1 MNYLNDFHLQNRRF
15 ISGFTAD
22 DLGCIS
28 LVKSRMRESRTS
40 RSVRGCSCER
50 GQSTRPAM
58 RNRTTLLRAE
68 HGLTAPFLRLAGR
81 LKLHITFE
89 MDDRRILMGLVYPV
103 RFGGFC
109 RAGIITWNGKEGN
122 PLNECTLCRSG

>member
-1 MNYLNDFHLQNRRF
+1 MGHIIAIKDLTYL
-15 ISGFTAD
+15 AD
-22 DLGCIS
+22 IENMGIFYAKDLTCGIDLRS
-28 LVKSRMRESRTS
+28 LE
-40 RSVRGCSCER
+40 
-50 GQSTRPAM
+50 QS
-58 RNRTTLLRAE
+58 RAE

-109 RAGIITWNGKEGN
+109 RTSLITWNGKEGN

>member
-1 MNYLNDFHLQNRRF
+1 
-15 ISGFTAD
+15 
-22 DLGCIS
+22 
-28 LVKSRMRESRTS
+28 MRWELLIFLT
-40 RSVRGCSCER
+40 ER
-50 GQSTRPAM
+50 GLTAM

-68 HGLTAPFLRLAGR
+68 HGLIAPFLRLAGR
-81 LKLHITFE
+81 LQLHITFE